1 MSYRRKV
8 LTLAPD
14 ERRPIED
21 RVRLLLKAAGVKE
34 PPTPTENIIAC
45 AKMIESGEI
54 DLDDF
59 RESLLERGLRRLIEH
74 VDIGQLWNKV
84 RGFFRYDD
92 RIFYVDPTQH
102 RHKQIQTTY
111 HEAYHAIDPMHKEMS
126 DLIHLDTDETLAAW
140 AKRKMEREANLGAS
154 LIRFQMGRLQ
164 RESRDLPMSMESI
177 CYLSE
182 RFDASIHGTL
192 RHYVECGDRTCIM
205 LVFKLKPKSTVA
217 GEPYYT
223 LRYYLPSPEYEARFE
238 MIWSESVCPDDM
250 LFTVVNSAQ
259 PNMPSYDE
267 VTLTDS
273 AGNPVSCI
281 VQGFHNHYD
290 ILVFIYPKPK
300 KTPDTRVI
308 FGVAPASDSSKEIK
322 GIVYS

>member
-45 AKMIESGEI
+45 AKMVESGEI

-59 RESLLERGLRRLIEH
+59 RESLLERGLRRLIER
-74 VDIGQLWNKV
+74 VDIRQLWNKV

-154 LIRFQMGRLQ
+154 LIRFQVDQLQ
-164 RESRDLPMSMESI
+164 RESRDLSTSMESI
-177 CYLSE
+177 CYLAE

-192 RHYVECGDRTCIM
+192 RHYVECGDSACIM
-205 LVFKLKPKSTVA
+205 LVFNLEPKSTVS

-223 LRYYLPSPEYEARFE
+223 LRYCLPSLEYERRFNIMWPE
-238 MIWSESVCPDDM
+238 RVCPDDR
-250 LFTVVNSAQ
+250 LFTVVNNAQ
-259 PNMPSYDE
+259 PDMPSCE
-267 VTLTDS
+267 EFTLTDS
-273 AGNPVSCI
+273 TGNVVPCI
-281 VQGFHNHYD
+281 VQGFHNYYD
-290 ILVFIYPKPK
+290 ILIFIYPKPSK
-300 KTPDTRVI
+300 RPRSQVVFSKNI
-308 FGVAPASDSSKEIK
+308 GFSS
-322 GIVYS
+322 G